1 MEPLKNI
8 ESLLH
13 FTPEILL
20 VVFAAAVIILDLL
33 VKNRESQKVA
43 YLSLV
48 GLGCTLVAILVT
60 NSVFSTNEPISLFFG
75 MIRLDKFAVFFK
87 ILLLLATAATILF
100 SLRSEEVDAK
110 LKGEYYALLLAVT
123 FGMFL
128 MASSTNLLMIFISL
142 ETVSL
147 TSYILAGFL
156 THSPRS
162 SEAAFKYITYG
173 AVASGTMLF
182 GLSLLFGMT
191 GTGDLA
197 AISTRLPEVLAFD
210 PAVLA
215 SGKVTALGLLI
226 AITFILAGIGYK
238 IASVPFHMWSPDV
251 YEGAPIPIT
260 AFLSVASKA
269 AGFALFLRFF
279 YTGFGDSII
288 IQSVDWGLLL
298 AIISALTMTVG
309 NLAALPQQN
318 VKRLLAYSSIAHG
331 GYLLMG
337 AALLTNSNPILVNK
351 GIGAIIFYLIV
362 YLFMNL
368 GAFYVVVLIANE
380 AGSEMIDGYR
390 GLFSRAPLVAIA
402 MAIFL
407 FSLTGIPPLAGFFG
421 KWVLFTAVIG
431 GKLYWLAFIG
441 LLNSVVS
448 LYYYARIVKAM
459 LETTEDTDTFFF
471 SKGTIALLSVF
482 VIPTIVIG
490 LLNIFYTLSEK
501 ITLQ

>member
-60 NSVFSTNEPISLFFG
+60 NSVFGTNEPTSLFLG

-100 SLRSEEVDAK
+100 SLRSEEIDGK

-197 AISTRLPEVLAFD
+197 TISTRLPEVLAT
-210 PAVLA
+210 
-215 SGKVTALGLLI
+215 GKVTALGLLI

-269 AGFALFLRFF
+269 AGFALFIRFF
-279 YTGFGDSII
+279 HSGFNKPEIM
-288 IQSVDWGLLL
+288 QSVDWGLLL

-309 NLAALPQQN
+309 NLAALPQRN

-337 AALLTNSNPILVNK
+337 AVLLTPEGL
-351 GIGAIIFYLIV
+351 GAIIFYLIV
-362 YLFMNL
+362 YFFMNL

-390 GLFSRAPLVAIA
+390 GLATRAPFVAAA

-407 FSLTGIPPLAGFFG
+407 FSLTGIFPFAGFFG
-421 KWVLFTAVIG
+421 KWLLFNAVISEG
-431 GKLYWLAFIG
+431 MYWLAIVG

-459 LETTEDTDTFFF
+459 YLESTEDTESFSF
-471 SKGTIALLSVF
+471 SKDTIVLLSVF
-482 VIPTIVIG
+482 VVPTILIG
-490 LLNIFYTLSEK
+490 FLPIFYTLSEK

>member
-1 MEPLKNI
+1 MQPLSNI
-8 ESLLH
+8 ESLLY
-13 FTPEILL
+13 FSPELLL
-20 VVFAAAVIILDLL
+20 VIFAIAVVLVDLG
-33 VKNRESQKVA
+33 VKNRESATVA

-48 GLGCTLVAILVT
+48 GVGCVSVAVLLTHGQLGDKD
-60 NSVFSTNEPISLFFG
+60 SISLFLG
-75 MIRLDKFAVFFK
+75 MIRLDAFSTFFK

-100 SLRSEEVDAK
+100 SLRSEELDAR
-110 LKGEYYALLLAVT
+110 LKGEYYALLLAIT
-123 FGMFL
+123 LGMFL

-156 THSPRS
+156 THNPRS

-191 GTGDLA
+191 GTGDLGQ
-197 AISTRLPEVLAFD
+197 ISTRLTELF
-210 PAVLA
+210 A
-215 SGKVTALGLLI
+215 SGEVYSLAVLI
-226 AITFILAGIGYK
+226 AIIFVLAGVGYK

-260 AFLSVASKA
+260 AFLSVASKS
-269 AGFALFLRFF
+269 AGFALFIRFF
-279 YTGFGDSII
+279 YSGFGSAEVM
-288 IQSVDWGLLL
+288 QSVDWTLML
-298 AIISALTMTVG
+298 AIVSALTMTVG

-337 AALLTNSNPILVNK
+337 GVLLTSE
-351 GIGAIIFYLIV
+351 GIGAILFYLVV

-380 AGSEMIDGYR
+380 EGSEMIEGYR
-390 GLFSRAPLVAIA
+390 GLASRAPLVAGA

-407 FSLTGIPPLAGFFG
+407 FSLTGIPPFAGFFG
-421 KWVLFTAVIG
+421 KWLLFAAVLEQG
-431 GKLYWLAFIG
+431 YYWLAFVG

-459 LETTEDTDTFFF
+459 YIESADEETTPVFF
-471 SKGTIALLSVF
+471 STGTFALLSVF
-482 VIPTIVIG
+482 VIPTILIG
-490 LLNIFYTLSEK
+490 FINIFYTFSN
-501 ITLQ
+501 ISVSVIPMQ

>member
-60 NSVFSTNEPISLFFG
+60 NSVLGTNEPISLFFG

-87 ILLLLATAATILF
+87 VLLLLATAATILF
-100 SLRSEEVDAK
+100 SLRSEEIDGK

-197 AISTRLPEVLAFD
+197 TISIRLPE
-210 PAVLA
+210 VLA

-269 AGFALFLRFF
+269 AGFALFIRFF
-279 YTGFGDSII
+279 YTGFGNSEIM
-288 IQSVDWGLLL
+288 QSVDWGLLL

-309 NLAALPQQN
+309 NLAALPQRN

-337 AALLTNSNPILVNK
+337 AVLLTPEGLSAIL
-351 GIGAIIFYLIV
+351 FYLIV
-362 YLFMNL
+362 YFFMNL

-390 GLFSRAPLVAIA
+390 GLATRAPFVAAA

-407 FSLTGIPPLAGFFG
+407 FSLTGIFPFAGFFG
-421 KWVLFTAVIG
+421 KWLLFNAVISEG
-431 GKLYWLAFIG
+431 MYWLAIVG

-459 LETTEDTDTFFF
+459 YLESTEDTESFSF
-471 SKGTIALLSVF
+471 SKDTIVLLSVF
-482 VIPTIVIG
+482 VVPTILIG
-490 LLNIFYTLSEK
+490 FLPIFYTLSEK
-501 ITLQ
+501 IKLP

>member
-1 MEPLKNI
+1 MEPIKNI
-8 ESLLH
+8 ESLAY

-33 VKNRESQKVA
+33 VKDRESDWVA
-43 YLSLV
+43 YLSLI
-48 GLGCTLVAILVT
+48 GLGCSLIAIFVT
-60 NSVFSTNEPISLFFG
+60 NSLVDTNKPISLFLG
-75 MIRLDKFAVFFK
+75 MIRLDEFAVFFK

-100 SLRSEEVDAK
+100 SIRSEELDIR
-110 LKGEYYALLLAVT
+110 LKGEYYALLLAIT

-182 GLSLLFGMT
+182 GLSLIFGMA
-191 GTGDLA
+191 GTGDITQ
-197 AISTRLPEVLAFD
+197 ISSEIAS
-210 PAVLA
+210 VLA
-215 SGKVTALGLLI
+215 SGGVSALGVLI

-279 YTGFGDSII
+279 RTGFDTPEILQSI
-288 IQSVDWGLLL
+288 DWGLLL
-298 AIISALTMTVG
+298 AIVSALTMTVG
-309 NLAALPQQN
+309 NLAALPQRN

-337 AALLTNSNPILVNK
+337 AVLLTSEGLS
-351 GIGAIIFYLIV
+351 AIVFYLIV

-380 AGSEMIDGYR
+380 SGSEMIESYR
-390 GLFSRAPLVAIA
+390 GLSSRAPLVAGA

-407 FSLTGIPPLAGFFG
+407 FSLTGIPPFAGFFG
-421 KWVLFTAVIG
+421 KWLLFNAVISKG
-431 GKLYWLAFIG
+431 FYWLAFIG

-448 LYYYARIVKAM
+448 LYYYARIIKAM
-459 LETTEDTDTFFF
+459 YLESAEDTDTFSFTKSTF
-471 SKGTIALLSVF
+471 ALLSVF
-482 VIPTIVIG
+482 VVPTIFIG
-490 LLNIFYTLSEK
+490 FLNIFYSLSAK

>member
-8 ESLLH
+8 ESLAYI
-13 FTPEILL
+13 TPEIIL
-20 VVFAAAVIILDLL
+20 VLFAVAVIILDLI
-33 VKNRESQKVA
+33 VKDQESDKVA

-48 GLGCTLVAILVT
+48 GLGCSLVAIIIT
-60 NSVFSTNEPISLFFG
+60 NSVVGNNEEISLFLG
-75 MIRLDKFAVFFK
+75 MMQLDGFAVFFK
-87 ILLLLATAATILF
+87 ILLILATAATILF
-100 SLRSEEVDAK
+100 SIRSEELDAR

-128 MASSTNLLMIFISL
+128 MASATNLLMIFIAL

-182 GLSLLFGMT
+182 GLSLIFGMA

-197 AISTRLPEVLAFD
+197 EIGRQLPVLLD
-210 PAVLA
+210 
-215 SGKVTALGLLI
+215 SGEVTALGVLI

-279 YTGFGDSII
+279 HIGFGTPDIM
-288 IQSVDWGLLL
+288 QSVDWGLIL
-298 AIISALTMTVG
+298 AIVSALTMTVG
-309 NLAALPQQN
+309 NFAALPQRN

-337 AALLTNSNPILVNK
+337 AVLLTSEGL
-351 GIGAIIFYLIV
+351 GAIVFYLIV

-368 GAFYVVVLIANE
+368 GAFYVVVLVANE
-380 AGSEMIDGYR
+380 AGSENIESYR
-390 GLFSRAPLVAIA
+390 GLSTRAPYVAAA

-407 FSLTGIPPLAGFFG
+407 FSLTGIFPCAGFFG
-421 KWVLFTAVIG
+421 KWLLFNAVISKG
-431 GKLYWLAFIG
+431 LYWLAIIG

-459 LETTEDTDTFFF
+459 YLESAEDTESFSFPKDTFVW
-471 SKGTIALLSVF
+471 LSVF
-482 VIPTIVIG
+482 VVPTILIG
-490 LLNIFYTLSEK
+490 FLPIFYTLSEK
-501 ITLQ
+501 IKL

>member
-1 MEPLKNI
+1 MDYLENI
-8 ESLLH
+8 ESLAY
-13 FTPEILL
+13 FSPEIVL

-33 VKNRESQKVA
+33 VKNRESEKVA

-48 GLGCTLVAILVT
+48 GLGCSLVAIIITHYTLGA
-60 NSVFSTNEPISLFFG
+60 NESKNLFWG
-75 MIRLDKFAVFFK
+75 MIRLDGFAVFFK
-87 ILLLLATAATILF
+87 VLLLLATAATILF
-100 SLRSEEVDAK
+100 SLRSEELDAR

-182 GLSLLFGMT
+182 GLSLIYGMT

-197 AISTRLPEVLAFD
+197 AIGQQLPIVL
-210 PAVLA
+210 VE
-215 SGKVTALGLLI
+215 GQVTTLGILI

-279 YTGFGDSII
+279 FSGFGNSEVMQSI
-288 IQSVDWGLLL
+288 DLGLLL
-298 AIISALTMTVG
+298 AIVSALTMTIG
-309 NLAALPQQN
+309 NLAALPQRN

-337 AALLTNSNPILVNK
+337 GVLLTNSDPDIVNK
-351 GIGAIIFYLIV
+351 GISAIIFYLVV
-362 YLFMNL
+362 YFFMNL

-380 AGSEMIDGYR
+380 AGSEMIEGYR
-390 GLFSRAPLVAIA
+390 GLSSRAPLVAIA
-402 MAIFL
+402 MTIFL
-407 FSLTGIPPLAGFFG
+407 ASLIGIPVLAGFFG
-421 KWVLFTAVIG
+421 KWVLFVAVIEG
-431 GKLYWLAFIG
+431 NLYWLAFVG

-448 LYYYARIVKAM
+448 LYYYARIFKAM
-459 LETTEDTDTFFF
+459 YFESAEDTERF
-471 SKGTIALLSVF
+471 SFPKGTFALLSVF
-482 VIPTIVIG
+482 VVPTLLIG
-490 LLNIFYTLSEK
+490 LLNIFYSLSEK
-501 ITLQ
+501 FTLQ

>member
-1 MEPLKNI
+1 MESLKNI
-8 ESLLH
+8 ESLLY
-13 FTPEILL
+13 FSPEILL
-20 VVFAAAVIILDLL
+20 VIFAAAVIILDLV
-33 VKNRESQKVA
+33 VKDRESVAVA

-48 GLGCTLVAILVT
+48 GCLCTFAAVLFTHFSFGNEGPVSLFLGMIHLDA
-60 NSVFSTNEPISLFFG
+60 FST
-75 MIRLDKFAVFFK
+75 FFK
-87 ILLLLATAATILF
+87 VLLLLATAATILF
-100 SLRSEEVDAK
+100 SLRSEELDAR
-110 LKGEYYALLLAVT
+110 LRGEYYALLLAIT
-123 FGMFL
+123 LGMFL

-182 GLSLLFGMT
+182 GLSLLFGMA
-191 GTGDLA
+191 GTGDLTQISGRLTELLA
-197 AISTRLPEVLAFD
+197 AGEIAPLA
-210 PAVLA
+210 V
-215 SGKVTALGLLI
+215 LI
-226 AITFILAGIGYK
+226 AITFVLAGVGYK

-260 AFLSVASKA
+260 AFLSVASKS
-269 AGFALFLRFF
+269 AGFALFIRFF
-279 YTGFGDSII
+279 YAGFGSTELM
-288 IQSVDWGLLL
+288 QAVDWPFML
-298 AIISALTMTVG
+298 AIVSALTMTVG

-337 AALLTNSNPILVNK
+337 GVLLTSEGV
-351 GIGAIIFYLIV
+351 GAILFYLVV

-380 AGSEMIDGYR
+380 IGSEMVEGYR
-390 GLFSRAPLVAIA
+390 GLSSRAPLVAWA
-402 MAIFL
+402 MVIFL
-407 FSLTGIPPLAGFFG
+407 VSLAGIPPFAGFFG
-421 KWVLFTAVIG
+421 KWILFTAVLEQG
-431 GKLYWLAFIG
+431 YYWLALVG

-459 LETTEDTDTFFF
+459 FFEDAGEETTNVSFSTGTF
-471 SKGTIALLSVF
+471 ALLSVF
-482 VIPTIVIG
+482 VIPTIFIG
-490 LLNIFYTLSEK
+490 FINIFYTFSN
-501 ITLQ
+501 ISVSVIPIQ

>member
-1 MEPLKNI
+1 
-8 ESLLH
+8 
-13 FTPEILL
+13 
-20 VVFAAAVIILDLL
+20 
-33 VKNRESQKVA
+33 
-43 YLSLV
+43 
-48 GLGCTLVAILVT
+48 
-60 NSVFSTNEPISLFFG
+60 

-87 ILLLLATAATILF
+87 VLLLLATAATILF
-100 SLRSEEVDAK
+100 SLRSEEIDGK

-197 AISTRLPEVLAFD
+197 TISTRLPEVLA
-210 PAVLA
+210 
-215 SGKVTALGLLI
+215 SGNVTALGLLI

-269 AGFALFLRFF
+269 AGFALFIRFF
-279 YTGFGDSII
+279 YTGFGNSEIM
-288 IQSVDWGLLL
+288 QSVDWGLLL

-309 NLAALPQQN
+309 NFAALPQRN

-337 AALLTNSNPILVNK
+337 AVLLTPEGLS
-351 GIGAIIFYLIV
+351 AIFFYLIV
-362 YLFMNL
+362 YFFMNL

-390 GLFSRAPLVAIA
+390 GLATRAPFVAAA

-407 FSLTGIPPLAGFFG
+407 FSLTGIFPFAGFFG
-421 KWVLFTAVIG
+421 KWLLFNAVISEG
-431 GKLYWLAFIG
+431 MYWLAIVG

-459 LETTEDTDTFFF
+459 YLESTEDTESFSF
-471 SKGTIALLSVF
+471 SKDTIVLLSVF
-482 VIPTIVIG
+482 VVPTILIG
-490 LLNIFYTLSEK
+490 FLPVFYTLSEK
-501 ITLQ
+501 ITLP

>member
-1 MEPLKNI
+1 MQPLSNI
-8 ESLLH
+8 ESLLY
-13 FTPEILL
+13 FSPEILL
-20 VVFAAAVIILDLL
+20 VIFAVAVIILDLV
-33 VKNRESQKVA
+33 VKNRESVA
-43 YLSLV
+43 VAHLSLV
-48 GLGCTLVAILVT
+48 GCLCTFAAVLFT
-60 NSVFSTNEPISLFFG
+60 HFSFGDEGPISLFLG
-75 MIRLDKFAVFFK
+75 MIRLDVFSSFFK

-100 SLRSEEVDAK
+100 SLRSEELDER
-110 LKGEYYALLLAVT
+110 LKGEYYALLLAIT
-123 FGMFL
+123 LGMFL

-182 GLSLLFGMT
+182 GLSLIFGMT

-197 AISTRLPEVLAFD
+197 QISGRLTELLAAGEIA
-210 PAVLA
+210 PLAV
-215 SGKVTALGLLI
+215 LI
-226 AITFILAGIGYK
+226 AITFVLAGVGYK

-260 AFLSVASKA
+260 AFLSVASKS
-269 AGFALFLRFF
+269 AGFALFIRFF
-279 YTGFGDSII
+279 YAGFGNTELM
-288 IQSVDWGLLL
+288 QAVDWPFML
-298 AIISALTMTVG
+298 AIVSALTMTVG

-337 AALLTNSNPILVNK
+337 GVLLTSQ
-351 GIGAIIFYLIV
+351 GIGAILFYLVV

-380 AGSEMIDGYR
+380 VGSEMVEGYR
-390 GLFSRAPLVAIA
+390 GLSSRAPLVAGA
-402 MAIFL
+402 MVIFL
-407 FSLTGIPPLAGFFG
+407 VSLAGIPPFAGFFG
-421 KWVLFTAVIG
+421 KWVLFTAVLEQG
-431 GKLYWLAFIG
+431 YYWLAFVG

-459 LETTEDTDTFFF
+459 FFEDAGEETTSVSFSTGTF
-471 SKGTIALLSVF
+471 ALLSVF
-482 VIPTIVIG
+482 VIPTVFIG
-490 LLNIFYTLSEK
+490 FLNIFYTFSN
-501 ITLQ
+501 ISVSVIPMQ

>member
-1 MEPLKNI
+1 VDYLENI
-8 ESLLH
+8 ESLAY
-13 FTPEILL
+13 FSPEILL
-20 VVFAAAVIILDLL
+20 VVFAAAVIILDLF
-33 VKNRESQKVA
+33 VKNRESDKVA
-43 YLSLV
+43 YLALV
-48 GLGCTLVAILVT
+48 GLGCSLIAILIT
-60 NSVFSTNEPISLFFG
+60 NSILGTNESKNLFWG
-75 MIRLDKFAVFFK
+75 MIRLDGFAVFFK

-100 SLRSEEVDAK
+100 SLRSEELDAR

-182 GLSLLFGMT
+182 GLSFIFGMT
-191 GTGDLA
+191 GTGDLTT
-197 AISTRLPEVLAFD
+197 IGQQL

-215 SGKVTALGLLI
+215 SGEVTALGVLI

-279 YTGFGDSII
+279 FSGFGNSEVMQSI
-288 IQSVDWGLLL
+288 DLGLLL
-298 AIISALTMTVG
+298 AIVSALTMTIG
-309 NLAALPQQN
+309 NLAALPQRN

-337 AALLTNSNPILVNK
+337 AVLLTNGDTALVNK
-351 GIGAIIFYLIV
+351 GISAILFYLII

-368 GAFYVVVLIANE
+368 GAFYIVVLVANE
-380 AGSEMIDGYR
+380 SGSEMIEGYR
-390 GLFSRAPLVAIA
+390 GLSSRSPLVAGA

-421 KWVLFTAVIG
+421 KWVLFTAVIEG
-431 GKLYWLAFIG
+431 NLYWLAFVG

-459 LETTEDTDTFFF
+459 YLESAEDTERVSFSKDTFV
-471 SKGTIALLSVF
+471 LLSVF
-482 VIPTIVIG
+482 VIPTILIG
-490 LLNIFYTLSEK
+490 FLNIFYSLSEK

>member
-60 NSVFSTNEPISLFFG
+60 NSVFGTNEPISLFLG

-100 SLRSEEVDAK
+100 SLRSEEIDGK

-197 AISTRLPEVLAFD
+197 TISIRLPEVLA
-210 PAVLA
+210 
-215 SGKVTALGLLI
+215 SGEVTALGLLI

-269 AGFALFLRFF
+269 AGFALFIRFF
-279 YTGFGDSII
+279 HSGFNKPEIM
-288 IQSVDWGLLL
+288 QSVDWGLLL

-309 NLAALPQQN
+309 NFAALPQRN

-337 AALLTNSNPILVNK
+337 AVLLTPEGL
-351 GIGAIIFYLIV
+351 GAIIFYLIV
-362 YLFMNL
+362 YFFMNL

-390 GLFSRAPLVAIA
+390 GLATRAPFVAAA

-407 FSLTGIPPLAGFFG
+407 FSLTGIFPFAGFFG
-421 KWVLFTAVIG
+421 KWLLFNAVISEG
-431 GKLYWLAFIG
+431 MYWLAIVG

-459 LETTEDTDTFFF
+459 YLESTEDTESFSF
-471 SKGTIALLSVF
+471 SKDTIVLLSVF
-482 VIPTIVIG
+482 VVPTILIG
-490 LLNIFYTLSEK
+490 FLPIFYTLSEK
-501 ITLQ
+501 IKLP

>member
-1 MEPLKNI
+1 MQPLSNI
-8 ESLLH
+8 ESLLY
-13 FTPEILL
+13 FSPELLL
-20 VVFAAAVIILDLL
+20 VIFAIAVILVDLG
-33 VKNRESQKVA
+33 VKNRESSTVA

-48 GLGCTLVAILVT
+48 GVGCVFAAVLLTHGQLGEKA
-60 NSVFSTNEPISLFFG
+60 SVSLFLG
-75 MIRLDKFAVFFK
+75 MIRLDPFSTFFK

-100 SLRSEEVDAK
+100 SLRSEELDAR
-110 LKGEYYALLLAVT
+110 LKGEYYALLLAIT
-123 FGMFL
+123 LGMFL

-156 THSPRS
+156 THNPRS

-191 GTGDLA
+191 GTGDLGQ
-197 AISTRLPEVLAFD
+197 ISTRLTEL
-210 PAVLA
+210 LA
-215 SGKVTALGLLI
+215 SGEIYPLTVLI
-226 AITFILAGIGYK
+226 AIIFVLAGVGYK

-260 AFLSVASKA
+260 AFLSVASKS
-269 AGFALFLRFF
+269 AGFALFIRFF
-279 YTGFGDSII
+279 YSGFGSSEVM
-288 IQSVDWGLLL
+288 QSVDWTLML
-298 AIISALTMTVG
+298 AIVSALTMTVG

-337 AALLTNSNPILVNK
+337 GVLLTSE
-351 GIGAIIFYLIV
+351 GIGAILFYLVV

-380 AGSEMIDGYR
+380 EGSEMIDGYR
-390 GLFSRAPLVAIA
+390 GLASRAPLVAGA

-407 FSLTGIPPLAGFFG
+407 FSLTGIPPFAGFFG
-421 KWVLFTAVIG
+421 KWLLFAAVLEQG
-431 GKLYWLAFIG
+431 YYWLAFVG

-459 LETTEDTDTFFF
+459 YLESADEETTPTSFSTGTF
-471 SKGTIALLSVF
+471 ALLSVF
-482 VIPTIVIG
+482 VIPTILIG
-490 LLNIFYTLSEK
+490 FINIFYTFSN
-501 ITLQ
+501 ISVSVIPMQ

>member
-1 MEPLKNI
+1 MKPLENI
-8 ESLLH
+8 PSLAY

-20 VVFAAAVIILDLL
+20 VIFAAAVIILDLL

-43 YLSLV
+43 YLALI
-48 GLGCTLVAILVT
+48 GLGSALVAIIVT
-60 NSVFSTNEPISLFFG
+60 NSISASSEPVPLFWG
-75 MIRLDKFAVFFK
+75 MIQLDGFAVFFK

-100 SLRSEEVDAK
+100 SLRSEELDAK

-128 MASSTNLLMIFISL
+128 MASSTNLLMIFIAL

-191 GTGDLA
+191 GTGDLSE
-197 AISTRLPEVLAFD
+197 ISDQLVILLAPEQETPLVTPLA
-210 PAVLA
+210 
-215 SGKVTALGLLI
+215 LLI
-226 AITFILAGIGYK
+226 SITFILAGIGYK

-269 AGFALFLRFF
+269 AGFALLLRFF
-279 YTGFGDSII
+279 YTGFADTKIMHSI
-288 IQSVDWGLLL
+288 DLGLLL
-298 AIISALTMTVG
+298 AIVSALTMTIG

-337 AALLTNSNPILVNK
+337 AVLLTSGNAAIVER
-351 GIGAIIFYLIV
+351 GVGAIIFYLIV
-362 YLFMNL
+362 YFFMNL

-380 AGSEMIDGYR
+380 AGTEMIDGYR
-390 GLFSRAPLVAIA
+390 GLSSRAPLVAGA

-407 FSLTGIPPLAGFFG
+407 FSLTGIPILAGFFG
-421 KWVLFTAVIG
+421 KWILFTAVLE
-431 GKLYWLAFIG
+431 GKLYWLAFVG
-441 LLNSVVS
+441 LINSVIS
-448 LYYYARIVKAM
+448 LYYYARIVKVMYFEAA
-459 LETTEDTDTFFF
+459 EDTDKLSF
-471 SKGTIALLSVF
+471 SKGTFALLSVF
-482 VIPTIVIG
+482 VVPTIFIG
-490 LLNIFYTLSEK
+490 LLNIFYSLSGN
-501 ITLQ
+501 IRLQ

>member
-60 NSVFSTNEPISLFFG
+60 NSVFGTNDLFFG

-87 ILLLLATAATILF
+87 VLLLLATAATILF

-197 AISTRLPEVLAFD
+197 TISIQLPDLLV
-210 PAVLA
+210 

-269 AGFALFLRFF
+269 AGFALFIRFF
-279 YTGFGDSII
+279 YTGFGNSEIM
-288 IQSVDWGLLL
+288 QSVDWGLLL

-309 NLAALPQQN
+309 NFAALPQRN

-337 AALLTNSNPILVNK
+337 AVLLTPEGLSAIL
-351 GIGAIIFYLIV
+351 FYLIV
-362 YLFMNL
+362 YFFMNL

-390 GLFSRAPLVAIA
+390 GLATRAPFVAAA

-407 FSLTGIPPLAGFFG
+407 FSLTGIFPFAGFFG
-421 KWVLFTAVIG
+421 KWLLFNAVISEG
-431 GKLYWLAFIG
+431 MYWLAIVG

-459 LETTEDTDTFFF
+459 YLESTEDTESFSF
-471 SKGTIALLSVF
+471 SKDTIVLLSVF
-482 VIPTIVIG
+482 VVPTILIG
-490 LLNIFYTLSEK
+490 FLPVFYTLSEK

>member
-1 MEPLKNI
+1 VDYLENI
-8 ESLLH
+8 ESLAY
-13 FTPEILL
+13 FSPEIVL
-20 VVFAAAVIILDLL
+20 VVFAAAVIILDLF
-33 VKNRESQKVA
+33 VKNRDSESTA
-43 YLSLV
+43 YLSLI
-48 GLGCTLVAILVT
+48 GLGCALVAIIVT
-60 NSVFSTNEPISLFFG
+60 NSVLDTNEPISLFFG
-75 MIRLDKFAVFFK
+75 MIRLDGFAVFFK
-87 ILLLLATAATILF
+87 VLLLLATAATILF
-100 SLRSEEVDAK
+100 SIRSEELDVR

-182 GLSLLFGMT
+182 GLSLIYGMT

-197 AISTRLPEVLAFD
+197 AIGQQLPIVLAE
-210 PAVLA
+210 
-215 SGKVTALGLLI
+215 GQVTTLGILI

-279 YTGFGDSII
+279 FSGFGNSEVMQSI
-288 IQSVDWGLLL
+288 DLGLLL
-298 AIISALTMTVG
+298 AIVSALTMTIG
-309 NLAALPQQN
+309 NLAALPQRN

-331 GYLLMG
+331 GYILMG
-337 AALLTNSNPILVNK
+337 AVLLTNGDAAIVDK

-362 YLFMNL
+362 YFFMNL

-380 AGSEMIDGYR
+380 AGSEMIEGYR
-390 GLFSRAPLVAIA
+390 GLSSRAPLVAGA

-407 FSLTGIPPLAGFFG
+407 ASLIGIPFFAGFFG
-421 KWVLFTAVIG
+421 KWVLFVAVIEG
-431 GKLYWLAFIG
+431 NLYWLAFVG

-448 LYYYARIVKAM
+448 LYYYARILKAM
-459 LETTEDTDTFFF
+459 YFESAEDTESF
-471 SKGTIALLSVF
+471 SFPKGTFALLSVF
-482 VIPTIVIG
+482 VVPTLLIG
-490 LLNIFYTLSEK
+490 LLNIFYSLSEK

>member
-1 MEPLKNI
+1 MKNI
-8 ESLLH
+8 DSLLY

-20 VVFAAAVIILDLL
+20 VIFAVAVILLDLF
-33 VKNRESQKVA
+33 VKNRDSSAVA
-43 YLSLV
+43 HLSLV
-48 GLGCTLVAILVT
+48 GCICTFAAVLFIH
-60 NSVFSTNEPISLFFG
+60 FSFGNEEPISLFLG
-75 MIRLDKFAVFFK
+75 MIRLDTFSSFFK
-87 ILLLLATAATILF
+87 VLLLLATAATILF
-100 SLRSEEVDAK
+100 SLRSEELDAR
-110 LKGEYYALLLAVT
+110 LKGEYYALLLAIT
-123 FGMFL
+123 LGMFL
-128 MASSTNLLMIFISL
+128 MTSSTNLLMIFISL

-182 GLSLLFGMT
+182 GLSFLFGMT

-197 AISTRLPEVLAFD
+197 QIAGRLTELLAAGD
-210 PAVLA
+210 IAPLAV
-215 SGKVTALGLLI
+215 LI
-226 AITFILAGIGYK
+226 AITFVLAGVGYK

-260 AFLSVASKA
+260 AFLSVASKS
-269 AGFALFLRFF
+269 AGFALFIRFF
-279 YTGFGDSII
+279 YTGFSNTELM
-288 IQSVDWGLLL
+288 QAVDWPFML

-337 AALLTNSNPILVNK
+337 GVLLTSQ
-351 GIGAIIFYLIV
+351 GIGAILFYLVV

-368 GAFYVVVLIANE
+368 GAFYVVVLVANE
-380 AGSEMIDGYR
+380 VGSEMVEGYR
-390 GLFSRAPLVAIA
+390 GLSSRAPLVAWA
-402 MAIFL
+402 MVIFL
-407 FSLTGIPPLAGFFG
+407 VSLAGIPPVAGFFG
-421 KWVLFTAVIG
+421 KWVLFTAVLEQG
-431 GKLYWLAFIG
+431 YYWLAFVG

-459 LETTEDTDTFFF
+459 FFEDAGEETVSVSFSTGTF
-471 SKGTIALLSVF
+471 ALLSVF
-482 VIPTIVIG
+482 VIPTTFIG
-490 LLNIFYTLSEK
+490 FLNIFYTFSN
-501 ITLQ
+501 ISVSVMPMQ

>member
-1 MEPLKNI
+1 MDPLQNI
-8 ESLLH
+8 RSLAY
-13 FTPEILL
+13 FTPEILI
-20 VVFAAAVIILDLL
+20 VIFAAAVIILDLFI
-33 VKNRESQKVA
+33 KDRESDWVA
-43 YLSLV
+43 YLSLI
-48 GLGCTLVAILVT
+48 GLGCSLIAIFIT
-60 NSVFSTNEPISLFFG
+60 NSLITTDEPISLFLG
-75 MIRLDKFAVFFK
+75 MIRLDGFAVFFK

-100 SLRSEEVDAK
+100 SIRSEELDVR
-110 LKGEYYALLLAVT
+110 LKGEYYALLLAIT

-142 ETVSL
+142 ETASL

-182 GLSLLFGMT
+182 GLSLLFGMA
-191 GTGDLA
+191 GTGDITQ
-197 AISTRLPEVLAFD
+197 ISSQIASG
-210 PAVLA
+210 LA
-215 SGKVTALGLLI
+215 SEGVSALGVLI

-279 YTGFGDSII
+279 YSGFSNSEIMQSI
-288 IQSVDWGLLL
+288 DLGLLL
-298 AIISALTMTVG
+298 AIVSALTMTIG
-309 NLAALPQQN
+309 NLAALPQRN

-337 AALLTNSNPILVNK
+337 AVLLTNNDPEIVNK
-351 GIGAIIFYLIV
+351 GVSAIIFYLIV

-380 AGSEMIDGYR
+380 VR
-390 GLFSRAPLVAIA
+390 
-402 MAIFL
+402 
-407 FSLTGIPPLAGFFG
+407 
-421 KWVLFTAVIG
+421 
-431 GKLYWLAFIG
+431 
-441 LLNSVVS
+441 
-448 LYYYARIVKAM
+448 
-459 LETTEDTDTFFF
+459 
-471 SKGTIALLSVF
+471 
-482 VIPTIVIG
+482 
-490 LLNIFYTLSEK
+490 
-501 ITLQ
+501 Q

>member
-60 NSVFSTNEPISLFFG
+60 NSVLGTNESISLFLG

-100 SLRSEEVDAK
+100 SLRSEEIDGK

-197 AISTRLPEVLAFD
+197 TISTRLPEVLA
-210 PAVLA
+210 
-215 SGKVTALGLLI
+215 SGNVTALGLLI

-269 AGFALFLRFF
+269 AGFALFIRFF
-279 YTGFGDSII
+279 YTGFGNSEIM
-288 IQSVDWGLLL
+288 QSVDWGLLL

-309 NLAALPQQN
+309 NFAALPQRN

-337 AALLTNSNPILVNK
+337 AVLLTPEGLSAIL
-351 GIGAIIFYLIV
+351 FYLIV
-362 YLFMNL
+362 YFFMNL

-390 GLFSRAPLVAIA
+390 GLATRAPFVAAA

-407 FSLTGIPPLAGFFG
+407 FSLTGIFPFAGFFG
-421 KWVLFTAVIG
+421 KWLLFNAVISEG
-431 GKLYWLAFIG
+431 MYWLAIVG

-459 LETTEDTDTFFF
+459 YLESTEDTESFSF
-471 SKGTIALLSVF
+471 SKDTIVLLSVF
-482 VIPTIVIG
+482 VVPTILIG
-490 LLNIFYTLSEK
+490 FLPIFYTLSEK

>member
-1 MEPLKNI
+1 MQPLSNI
-8 ESLLH
+8 ESLLY
-13 FTPEILL
+13 FSPELLL
-20 VVFAAAVIILDLL
+20 VIFAVAVVLVDLG
-33 VKNRESQKVA
+33 VKNRESATVA

-48 GLGCTLVAILVT
+48 GVGCVFIAVLFTHSQLGDKT
-60 NSVFSTNEPISLFFG
+60 SVSLFLGMIQLDTFST
-75 MIRLDKFAVFFK
+75 FFK

-100 SLRSEEVDAK
+100 SLRSEELDAR
-110 LKGEYYALLLAVT
+110 LKGEYYALLLAIT
-123 FGMFL
+123 LGMFL

-156 THSPRS
+156 THNPRS

-182 GLSLLFGMT
+182 GLSFLFGMT
-191 GTGDLA
+191 GTGDLGQ
-197 AISTRLPEVLAFD
+197 ISTRLTELLAAGEVSSLA
-210 PAVLA
+210 V
-215 SGKVTALGLLI
+215 LI
-226 AITFILAGIGYK
+226 AIIFVLAGVGYK

-260 AFLSVASKA
+260 AFLSVASKS
-269 AGFALFLRFF
+269 AGFALFIRFF
-279 YTGFGDSII
+279 YSGFGSSEVL
-288 IQSVDWGLLL
+288 QSVDWTLML
-298 AIISALTMTVG
+298 AIVSALTMTVG

-337 AALLTNSNPILVNK
+337 GVLLTSE
-351 GIGAIIFYLIV
+351 GIGAILFYLVV

-380 AGSEMIDGYR
+380 EGSEMIDGYR
-390 GLFSRAPLVAIA
+390 GLSSRAPLVAGA

-407 FSLTGIPPLAGFFG
+407 FSLTGIPPFAGFFG
-421 KWVLFTAVIG
+421 KWLLFAAVLEQG
-431 GKLYWLAFIG
+431 YYWLALVG

-459 LETTEDTDTFFF
+459 YLEDSEEEATQSSFSTGTF
-471 SKGTIALLSVF
+471 ALLSVF
-482 VIPTIVIG
+482 VIPTILIG
-490 LLNIFYTLSEK
+490 FLNIFYTLSQ
-501 ITLQ
+501 ISVSVIPMQ

>member
-1 MEPLKNI
+1 MDPLNNI
-8 ESLLH
+8 KSLAYIS
-13 FTPEILL
+13 PEIVL
-20 VVFAAAVIILDLL
+20 VVFAAAVIIFDLF
-33 VKNRESQKVA
+33 VKDNESDWVA
-43 YLSLV
+43 YLSLI
-48 GLGCTLVAILVT
+48 GIGCSLIAIFIT
-60 NSVFSTNEPISLFFG
+60 NSLVDINKPIALFFG
-75 MIRLDKFAVFFK
+75 MVRLDGFAVFFK
-87 ILLLLATAATILF
+87 VLLLLATAATILF
-100 SLRSEEVDAK
+100 SLRSEELDAR
-110 LKGEYYALLLAVT
+110 LKGEYHALLLAVT

-182 GLSLLFGMT
+182 GLSLLFGMA
-191 GTGDLA
+191 GTGDITQ
-197 AISTRLPEVLAFD
+197 ISSQIATVLE
-210 PAVLA
+210 
-215 SGKVTALGLLI
+215 SGDVSALGVLI

-279 YTGFGDSII
+279 YTGFNTPEI
-288 IQSVDWGLLL
+288 IQSIDWRLLL
-298 AIISALTMTVG
+298 AIVSALTMTVG
-309 NLAALPQQN
+309 NLAALPQRN

-337 AALLTNSNPILVNK
+337 AVLPTSEGLS
-351 GIGAIIFYLIV
+351 AIIFYLIV

-380 AGSEMIDGYR
+380 SGSEMIEGYR
-390 GLFSRAPLVAIA
+390 GLSSRAPYVAGA

-407 FSLTGIPPLAGFFG
+407 FSLTGIPPFAGFFG
-421 KWVLFTAVIG
+421 KWLLFNAVISED
-431 GKLYWLAFIG
+431 LYWLAFIG

-448 LYYYARIVKAM
+448 LYYYARIIKAM
-459 LETTEDTDTFFF
+459 YLESAEDTDIFSF
-471 SKGTIALLSVF
+471 SKSTFALLGVF
-482 VIPTIVIG
+482 VVPTILIG
-490 LLNIFYTLSEK
+490 FLNIFYSLSKK
-501 ITLQ
+501 ITLP

>member
-1 MEPLKNI
+1 MQPLSNI
-8 ESLLH
+8 ESLLY
-13 FTPEILL
+13 FSPELLL
-20 VVFAAAVIILDLL
+20 VIFAIAVVLVDLG
-33 VKNRESQKVA
+33 VKNRESATVA

-48 GLGCTLVAILVT
+48 GVGCVFAAVLLTHGQLGDKD
-60 NSVFSTNEPISLFFG
+60 SISLFLG
-75 MIRLDKFAVFFK
+75 MIRLDAFSTFFK

-100 SLRSEEVDAK
+100 SLRSEELDAR
-110 LKGEYYALLLAVT
+110 LKGEYYALLLAIT
-123 FGMFL
+123 LGMFL

-156 THSPRS
+156 THNPRS

-191 GTGDLA
+191 GTGDLGQ
-197 AISTRLPEVLAFD
+197 ISTRLTELF
-210 PAVLA
+210 A
-215 SGKVTALGLLI
+215 SGEVYSLAVLI
-226 AITFILAGIGYK
+226 AIIFVLAGVGYK

-260 AFLSVASKA
+260 AFLSVASKS
-269 AGFALFLRFF
+269 AGFALFIRFF
-279 YTGFGDSII
+279 YSGFGSAEVM
-288 IQSVDWGLLL
+288 QSVDWTLML
-298 AIISALTMTVG
+298 AIVSALTMTVG

-337 AALLTNSNPILVNK
+337 GVLLTSE
-351 GIGAIIFYLIV
+351 GIGAILFYLVV

-380 AGSEMIDGYR
+380 EGSEMIEGYR
-390 GLFSRAPLVAIA
+390 GLASRAPLVAGA

-407 FSLTGIPPLAGFFG
+407 FSLTGIPPFAGFFG
-421 KWVLFTAVIG
+421 KWLLFAAVLEQG
-431 GKLYWLAFIG
+431 YYWLAFVG

-448 LYYYARIVKAM
+448 LYYYVRIVKAM
-459 LETTEDTDTFFF
+459 YLESADEETTPVSFSTGTF
-471 SKGTIALLSVF
+471 ALLSIF
-482 VIPTIVIG
+482 VIPTILIG
-490 LLNIFYTLSEK
+490 FINIFYTFSN
-501 ITLQ
+501 ISVSVIPMQ

>member
-60 NSVFSTNEPISLFFG
+60 NSVFGTNESISLFLG

-100 SLRSEEVDAK
+100 SLRSEEIDGK

-197 AISTRLPEVLAFD
+197 TISTRLPEVLA
-210 PAVLA
+210 
-215 SGKVTALGLLI
+215 SGNVTALGLLI

-269 AGFALFLRFF
+269 AGFALFIRFF
-279 YTGFGDSII
+279 YTGFGNSEIM
-288 IQSVDWGLLL
+288 QSVDWGLLL

-309 NLAALPQQN
+309 NLAALPQRN

-337 AALLTNSNPILVNK
+337 AVLLTPEGLSAIL
-351 GIGAIIFYLIV
+351 FYLIV
-362 YLFMNL
+362 YFFMNL

-390 GLFSRAPLVAIA
+390 GLATRAPFVAAA

-407 FSLTGIPPLAGFFG
+407 FSLTGIFPFAGFFG
-421 KWVLFTAVIG
+421 KWLLFNAVISEG
-431 GKLYWLAFIG
+431 MYWLAIVG

-459 LETTEDTDTFFF
+459 YLESTEDTESFSF
-471 SKGTIALLSVF
+471 SKDTIVLLSVF
-482 VIPTIVIG
+482 VVPTILIG
-490 LLNIFYTLSEK
+490 FLPIFYTLSEK
-501 ITLQ
+501 IKLP

>member
-1 MEPLKNI
+1 MDYLENI
-8 ESLLH
+8 ESLAY
-13 FTPEILL
+13 FSPEILL
-20 VVFAAAVIILDLL
+20 VVFAAAVIILDLV
-33 VKNRESQKVA
+33 VKNRESEKVA
-43 YLSLV
+43 YLALV
-48 GLGCTLVAILVT
+48 GLGCSLVAIIIT
-60 NSVFSTNEPISLFFG
+60 HSVLGTNESKNLFWG
-75 MIRLDKFAVFFK
+75 MIRLDGFAVFFK

-100 SLRSEEVDAK
+100 SIRSEELDVR

-128 MASSTNLLMIFISL
+128 MASATNLLMIFIAL

-182 GLSLLFGMT
+182 GLSLIFGMA
-191 GTGDLA
+191 GTGDLTT
-197 AISTRLPEVLAFD
+197 IGQQL

-215 SGKVTALGLLI
+215 SGEVTALGVLI

-279 YTGFGDSII
+279 FSGFGNSEVMQSI
-288 IQSVDWGLLL
+288 DLGLLL
-298 AIISALTMTVG
+298 AVVSALTMTIG

-337 AALLTNSNPILVNK
+337 AVLLTNGDAAIVNK
-351 GIGAIIFYLIV
+351 GIGAILFYLVI

-380 AGSEMIDGYR
+380 AGTEMVEGYR
-390 GLFSRAPLVAIA
+390 GLSSRSPLVAGA
-402 MAIFL
+402 MAVFL
-407 FSLTGIPPLAGFFG
+407 FALTGIPPLAGFFG
-421 KWVLFTAVIG
+421 KWVLFTAVIEG
-431 GKLYWLAFIG
+431 NLYWLAFVG

-459 LETTEDTDTFFF
+459 YLESAEDTESFSF
-471 SKGTIALLSVF
+471 SKGTFALLTVF
-482 VIPTIVIG
+482 VVPTLLIG
-490 LLNIFYTLSEK
+490 LLNIFYSLSEK